1 MFNHLR
7 AAFVSDALLASA
19 LLPGT
24 ACGDEAPARAAA
36 VLDEG
41 LRPVKVAS
49 LAATDLDERAEAD
62 ATRTKRLAGAANHL
76 IATLRTEQALFA
88 RPADVALTADERD
101 RALALFADVL
111 DHCHAFDGLVRFH
124 LDAWKL
130 HPIPTSPRHVRH
142 FDLGYLAYLEKVALA
157 LALVDLAINKP
168 QFEKLFDEGSRTYG
182 IPAGAW
188 ARLKWNV
195 VHVDDVA
202 KTLGAHTWRKV
213 LVGAEQ
219 ELRAQPSWAFVQD
232 RIDERYAAVKATLST
247 RPMKLFGGNS
257 VDIGVD
263 LAHAAWFPVQAETAE
278 WMGDTKLKRL
288 SSMLISDAQVKEAIT
303 RSEPG
308 DVIVERRNWY
318 LSNIG
323 LPGFWPHAALWV
335 GSPDELSTWAMDPA
349 VDAAFGGSFI
359 AHLQRAHPRAW
370 ASFST
375 PDHEGNPRRIIE
387 AVSEGVVFNAAEESI
402 RADYVAAMRPAR
414 GKVDKARAIER
425 AFVYFGRPY
434 DFDFDF
440 YTDESL
446 VCSELVFKS
455 WESRKDVQGLQ
466 LGLEK
471 VVGRMTL
478 GPNSIVR
485 TFDQQRGTP
494 AEQLAFAWF
503 LDGREREGRA
513 VFADEAAF
521 RASWRRPKWD
531 ILQK

>member
-1 MFNHLR
+1 MSSRLR
-7 AAFVSDALLASA
+7 AALVTGSLLAG
-19 LLPGT
+19 GT
-24 ACGDEAPARAAA
+24 ACGGEAPAQVAVA

-41 LRPVKVAS
+41 LRRVKVTS
-49 LAATDLDERAEAD
+49 LADADLDERAEAD
-62 ATRTKRLAGAANHL
+62 ATRMKRLAGAANRL
-76 IATLRTEQALFA
+76 TTTLRAEQALFS

-142 FDLGYLAYLEKVALA
+142 FDLGYLAYLEKVAVA

-168 QFEKLFDEGSRTYG
+168 QFEKLFDEGSRVYG

-213 LVGAEQ
+213 LAGAEQ
-219 ELRAQPSWAFVQD
+219 ELRSRSPSWAFVQE
-232 RIDERYAAVKATLST
+232 RIDERYAAVKATLTT
-247 RPMKLFGGNS
+247 RPVKLFGGNS

-278 WMGDTKLKRL
+278 WMGDTKVKRL

-335 GSPDELSTWAMDPA
+335 GSPDELAAWAKDPA

-359 AHLQRAHPRAW
+359 AFLQRQHPQAW
-370 ASFST
+370 AAFMK

-402 RADYVAAMRPAR
+402 RADYVAAMRPVR

-425 AFVYFGRPY
+425 AFAYYGRPY

-455 WESRKDVQGLQ
+455 WEPRKDVQGLQ

-531 ILQK
+531 IVQK

>member
-1 MFNHLR
+1 MLR
-7 AAFVSDALLASA
+7 R
-19 LLPGT
+19 LP
-24 ACGDEAPARAAA
+24 A
-36 VLDEG
+36 VLAVTLAVVGAACTDATPT
-41 LRPVKVAS
+41 RAVA
-49 LAATDLDERAEAD
+49 ALDERLRRVKLTSLDAAELD
-62 ATRTKRLAGAANHL
+62 ARAEGDAARMKRLAGAANRL
-76 IATLRTEQALFA
+76 IATVRAEQALFV
-88 RPADVALTADERD
+88 RPADAALSADERD

-130 HPIPTSPRHVRH
+130 HPIPTSAPHVRH

-157 LALVDLAINKP
+157 LALVDQAINKP
-168 QFEKLFDEGSRTYG
+168 QFEKLYDEGSQLHG

-195 VHVDDVA
+195 VHVDDVS
-202 KTLGAHTWRKV
+202 KTLGAHAWRKV
-213 LVGAEQ
+213 LAGAER
-219 ELRAQPSWAFVQD
+219 ELRSQPSWAFVQD
-232 RIDERYAAVKATLST
+232 RIDERFGVVKATLTS
-247 RPMKLFGGNS
+247 RAVKLFGGNS
-257 VDIGVD
+257 LDIGVD
-263 LAHAAWFPVQAETAE
+263 VAHAAWFPVQAETAE
-278 WMGDTKLKRL
+278 WMGDTKVKRK
-288 SSMLISDAQVKEAIT
+288 SSMLISEAQVHEAIG

-335 GSPDELSTWAMDPA
+335 GSPDELSAWAKDPA
-349 VDAAFGGSFI
+349 VDAAFPGSFI
-359 AHLQRAHPRAW
+359 GHLQRQYPQAW
-370 ASFST
+370 AAFLA
-375 PDHEGNPRRIIE
+375 PDHEGHPRRIIE
-387 AVSEGVVFNAAEESI
+387 AVSEGVVFNSAEESI
-402 RADYVAAMRPAR
+402 RADYVAAMRPVR
-414 GKVDKARAIER
+414 SKVEKAKAIER
-425 AFVYFGRPY
+425 AFFYFGRPY

-455 WESRKDVQGLQ
+455 FEPRAEQEGLR

-485 TFDQQRGTP
+485 TFDEQRGTP
-494 AEQLAFAWF
+494 QEQLAFAWF

-513 VFADEAAF
+513 VFADEGAF

-531 ILQK
+531 IVQK